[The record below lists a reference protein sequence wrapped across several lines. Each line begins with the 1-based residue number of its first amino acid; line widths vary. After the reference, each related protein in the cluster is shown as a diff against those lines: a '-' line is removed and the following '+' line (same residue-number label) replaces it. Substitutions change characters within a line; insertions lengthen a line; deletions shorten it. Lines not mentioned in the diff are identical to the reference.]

1 MPQKKNPDA
10 LELIRGKA
18 GRVLG
23 HQVALLTSLK
33 GLPTAYNKD
42 LQEDKAAL
50 FDALDTVE
58 ASLQIA
64 SGVLATIT
72 PVPERMKASLNSF
85 MLATDLSEYLVRR
98 GVPFRLRLPRLAVA
112 LEGPVVGQ
120 KRLAVSENFPWRPH
134 VIGREGQRVG
144 FAGDERV
151 YTLRVVE
158 KIKEAKQPQKV
169 RAGVRYAHGS
179 AQV

>member
-1 MPQKKNPDA
+1 MRRAQFSRRAILSTRFCRAIRRRACPPPRAGTDGLVADAAEEEPDA

-33 GLPTAYNKD
+33 GLPNAYNKD

-72 PVPERMKASLNSF
+72 PVP
-85 MLATDLSEYLVRR
+85 
-98 GVPFRLRLPRLAVA
+98 G
-112 LEGPVVGQ
+112 G
-120 KRLAVSENFPWRPH
+120 
-134 VIGREGQRVG
+134 
-144 FAGDERV
+144 
-151 YTLRVVE
+151 
-158 KIKEAKQPQKV
+158 
-169 RAGVRYAHGS
+169 
-179 AQV
+179 